1 MKYSLF
7 LVQWMVLAT
16 AVAPKAF
23 GAKAVTNTLPSGNRF
38 LFVVETSAAMNRLEH
53 GGRQA
58 VFELIY
64 SGVEGRMS
72 KGDTYGIWTFN
83 QNVYAGVYPM
93 QVWDGQRSLEHASAV
108 GRFLKVQKYEK
119 EPNLTNV
126 VNYLQ
131 MVVRTVKD
139 VNVFLV
145 TDGSSAIAGT
155 PFDETI
161 NGSYR
166 TNRAQVRDAKRP
178 LVTTLTARNGQFT
191 GACVSFAGEKIQLA
205 DLPLATNVISS
216 VGVGKTGSPPTLT
229 NASPKAPAGQMM
241 SVADLETNAG
251 KTNPAT
257 AGLQVTNLVM
267 TSAEATTTNAPPVKR
282 IVIIKK
288 EAPDTNTVADPVSAA
303 PPTGATVSN
312 VVAASPTN
320 VAPLALV
327 PMTNEVASP
336 RPEPLPAVV
345 PAQVT
350 VSARTVNE
358 APKLR
363 NSASPSLFSNALLTI
378 GGIFLGMSVLG
389 AVVFIRRIRSAKEP
403 SFISQGMEKR

>member
-16 AVAPKAF
+16 VLAPKAF
-23 GAKAVTNTLPSGNRF
+23 GAKALTNALPSGNRF
-38 LFVVETSAAMNRLEH
+38 LFVVETSAEMSRLEH

-58 VFELIY
+58 VFDLVY

-93 QVWDGQRSLEHASAV
+93 QVWDSQRNLEHASAV

-126 VNYLQ
+126 VKYLQ
-131 MVVRTVKD
+131 MVARTVKD

-145 TDGSSAIAGT
+145 TDGSSTITGT
-155 PFDETI
+155 PFDELI

-166 TNRAQVRDAKRP
+166 TNRTQVREAKRP
-178 LVTTLTARNGQFT
+178 LVTTLVARNGEFT
-191 GACVSFAGEKIQLA
+191 GASVSFAGEKLTLA
-205 DLPLATNVISS
+205 DLPLPKNPPVQVA
-216 VGVGKTGSPPTLT
+216 KTGIPATLT
-229 NASPKAPAGQMM
+229 NLPPKASADQIVGLI
-241 SVADLETNAG
+241 DLETNAG

-257 AGLQVTNLVM
+257 AGLQVTN
-267 TSAEATTTNAPPVKR
+267 AEVTRVDASTNAPPVKR
-282 IVIIKK
+282 MVIIRK
-288 EAPDTNTVADPVSAA
+288 ETPDTNTVAEPVSAV
-303 PPTGATVSN
+303 PPKAAAASN
-312 VVAASPTN
+312 VVTAVSTN
-320 VAPLALV
+320 VAPIAVV
-327 PMTNEVASP
+327 PRTNKVASP

-345 PAQVT
+345 PAQAT

-358 APKLR
+358 APARRDSL
-363 NSASPSLFSNALLTI
+363 SSSPLANTLLMI
-378 GGIFLGMSVLG
+378 GGMFVGMSVLG
-389 AVVFIRRIRSAKEP
+389 AVVFVRRVRTAKEP